1 MKVQRHLGLWLGPRR
16 HERAANDCMM
26 VCISRSLT
34 RDCPSIPD
42 ADLFG
47 HGVRTARLC
56 YTSGMPTDF
65 EALLSPA
72 VKVRS
77 LDDVVFKL
85 REILLSGRVAVGDR
99 LPSERELSRILSV
112 SRTTVREALRTLEA
126 NGLVAIRL
134 GGTGGAFF
142 TGPDAGLVGS
152 ALSTLL
158 LFESATEQDLNEFR
172 FDFEQVNAELAA
184 RRATAAQRRALQE
197 LLARAQAAG
206 AAMDWVTIETL
217 DLEVHELLPVLTQ
230 NSVTS
235 SPGRT
240 PARGTG
246 SNTAPSKASSSPSRP
261 STSPA

>member
-1 MKVQRHLGLWLGPRR
+1 MHR
-16 HERAANDCMM
+16 
-26 VCISRSLT
+26 
-34 RDCPSIPD
+34 
-42 ADLFG
+42 
-47 HGVRTARLC
+47 VRTARLC
-56 YTSGMPTDF
+56 YTSEMPTDF

-85 REILLSGRVAVGDR
+85 REILLSGRVVVGDR

-158 LFESATEQDLNEFR
+158 LFQSATEQELNEFR

-184 RRATAAQRRALQE
+184 LRATAAQRLTLQE
-197 LLARAQAAG
+197 LLARAQAAD
-206 AAMDWVTIETL
+206 ATMDWVTIETL

-230 NSVTS
+230 NSVRVAVS
-235 SPGRT
+235 
-240 PARGTG
+240 RGIHDALRR
-246 SNTAPSKASSSPSRP
+246 SFEQVEPKAGSPSALRQEVTTLLELLIAGDVAGARSAMADHLISWRP
-261 STSPA
+261 ELAR

>member
-1 MKVQRHLGLWLGPRR
+1 MH
-16 HERAANDCMM
+16 
-26 VCISRSLT
+26 
-34 RDCPSIPD
+34 
-42 ADLFG
+42 
-47 HGVRTARLC
+47 
-56 YTSGMPTDF
+56 TDF
-65 EALLSPA
+65 EALLPPT

-99 LPSERELSRILSV
+99 LPSERELSRILTV

-184 RRATAAQRRALQE
+184 LRATAAQRLALQE

-206 AAMDWVTIETL
+206 ATMDWVTIETL

-230 NSVTS
+230 NSVRVAVS
-235 SPGRT
+235 
-240 PARGTG
+240 RGIHDALRRSFERVEPQSG
-246 SNTAPSKASSSPSRP
+246 SPSALRQEVITLLELLIAGDAAGAR
-261 STSPA
+261 SAMADHLIRWRTELAR